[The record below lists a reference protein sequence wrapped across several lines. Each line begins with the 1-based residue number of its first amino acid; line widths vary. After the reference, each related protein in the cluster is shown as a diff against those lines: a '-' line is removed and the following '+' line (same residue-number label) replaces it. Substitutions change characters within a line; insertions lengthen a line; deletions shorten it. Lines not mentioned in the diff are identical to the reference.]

1 MPSLPVVSSGGASCK
16 AKKDGAQGGP
26 KGKSVEPKDPRGQ
39 QQAQGEHG
47 GDEQTLVGC
56 SLSSVTHCVK

>member
-1 MPSLPVVSSGGASCK
+1 MPLLPVVSSGGASCK
-16 AKKDGAQGGP
+16 AKKVGAQRGP
-26 KGKSVEPKDPRGQ
+26 KGKPIEPKAPRGQ

-56 SLSSVTHCVK
+56 SLLQ